1 MAEVATTSIRFVPPV
16 PDGKHMNDRA
26 EEVDSPGSRK
36 QDTPRAISA
45 LLLVRAALGGVLMGL
60 ANLVPGISGGTMLL
74 AAGVYP
80 EFVESV
86 SAVTRL
92 VRRWRPWIVLAAV
105 AVPALLAIGL
115 LAGTIRD
122 AVLEHRWIAYSLFI
136 GLTLGGAPTLL
147 RMIKPLT
154 RGAVVSAI
162 IAFCGMVVLAILQE
176 TGQGEPGLAEGGILG
191 LGIAGFA
198 GASAMVLPGVSGGYL
213 LLVLGQYVAV
223 LDAISSLVD
232 ALKAGSIGDAVSA
245 LPPILAIGVGVVLG
259 IVLVSNGVRWLLHH
273 HRHPTLGVLLGLL
286 LGAVAGLWPYRT
298 PVVPE
303 VGSHVRGVL
312 IENELQASEVP
323 LKHRP
328 TIGFTP
334 TPLLAGAS
342 IGLVLIG
349 LGVSIGVSRL
359 GGVDGGDDHGQEES
373 GSGNLAEQNA

>member
-1 MAEVATTSIRFVPPV
+1 MTE
-16 PDGKHMNDRA
+16 RA
-26 EEVDSPGSRK
+26 KEEHSAGSRR
-36 QDTPRAISA
+36 PEASGPVGI
-45 LLLVRAALGGVLMGL
+45 LLLIRAALGGVLMGL

-92 VRRWRPWIVLAAV
+92 VRRGRPWIVLAAV
-105 AVPALLAIGL
+105 AIPAVLAIGL

-154 RGAVVSAI
+154 RGAIAAAV

-176 TGQGEPGLAEGGILG
+176 TGQGEQGAAGGGVLG
-191 LGIAGFA
+191 LGLAGFA

-223 LDAISSLVD
+223 LDAISALAD
-232 ALKAGSIGDAVSA
+232 ALKAGSVSDAIAA
-245 LPPILAIGVGVVLG
+245 LPSIAAIGVGVILG
-259 IVLVSNGVRWLLHH
+259 IVLVSNGVRWLLRH

-298 PVVPE
+298 PVAPE
-303 VGSHVRGVL
+303 VGSYVRGVL

-328 TIGFTP
+328 TVGFTP
-334 TPLLAGAS
+334 TPLVAGAS
-342 IGLVLIG
+342 IGLVLLGLGIS
-349 LGVSIGVSRL
+349 LGVSRIG
-359 GGVDGGDDHGQEES
+359 GGEDRDDQTEG
-373 GSGNLAEQNA
+373 

>member
-1 MAEVATTSIRFVPPV
+1 
-16 PDGKHMNDRA
+16 MNDRA
-26 EEVDSPGSRK
+26 SKTDVPE
-36 QDTPRAISA
+36 TPRPRASRAIDV
-45 LLLVRAALGGVLMGL
+45 LLLIRAAVGGVLMGL

-92 VRRWRPWIVLAAV
+92 ARRRRPWIVLMAV
-105 AVPALLAIGL
+105 AIPALLAIGL

-122 AVLEHRWIAYSLFI
+122 AVLEHRWVAYSLFI
-136 GLTLGGAPTLL
+136 GLTLGGAPTLG
-147 RMIKPLT
+147 RMIRPLT
-154 RGAVVSAI
+154 RGAVVAAI
-162 IAFCGMVVLAILQE
+162 LAFCGMVVLAVLQE
-176 TGQGEPGLAEGGILG
+176 TGQGEPGVAQGGILG

-232 ALKAGSIGDAVSA
+232 ALKAGSIGDAIAAS
-245 LPPILAIGVGVVLG
+245 PPILAIGVGVVIG
-259 IVLVSNGVRWLLHH
+259 IVMVSNAVRWLLHH

-286 LGAVAGLWPYRT
+286 LGAVAGLWPFRT

-312 IENELQASEVP
+312 IETELQAADVP

-334 TPLLAGAS
+334 TPSVAGAS
-342 IGLVLIG
+342 VGLVLVG
-349 LGVSIGVSRL
+349 FALSIGVSRI
-359 GGVDGGDDHGQEES
+359 GGVDGEDES
-373 GSGNLAEQNA
+373 KKDPGSGNLPAGDP

>member
-1 MAEVATTSIRFVPPV
+1 MGSRTDLETTSIRLEPPA
-16 PDGKHMNDRA
+16 PGDRPMNDRP
-26 EEVDSPGSRK
+26 EEADSSAPARHRS
-36 QDTPRAISA
+36 PRAIGV
-45 LLLVRAALGGVLMGL
+45 LLLIRAALGGVLMGL

-80 EFVESV
+80 EFVEAV
-86 SAVTRL
+86 SAATRL

-105 AVPALLAIGL
+105 AIPAVLAIGL

-122 AVLEHRWIAYSLFI
+122 AVLEHRWVAYSLFI

-147 RMIKPLT
+147 RMIRPIT

-162 IAFCGMVVLAILQE
+162 IAFCGMVALAILQE
-176 TGQGEPGLAEGGILG
+176 TGEGEPGLAVGGIAG

-213 LLVLGQYVAV
+213 LLVLGQYVPV
-223 LDAISSLVD
+223 LDAISSFVD
-232 ALKAGSIGDAVSA
+232 ALRSGAISEVLAA
-245 LPPILAIGVGVVLG
+245 APPIIAIGVGVLLG

-298 PVVPE
+298 PVLPE

-312 IENELQASEVP
+312 IETELQAAEVP

-328 TIGFTP
+328 TVGFTP
-334 TPLLAGAS
+334 SPLVAAAS
-342 IGLVLIG
+342 IGLILVG
-349 LGVSIGVSRL
+349 FGMSIGVSRL
-359 GGVDGGDDHGQEES
+359 GGVDEDEEEDPHR
-373 GSGNLAEQNA
+373 GPQA